1 MTWLMRWFNRS
12 IATLNS
18 TSRFLDIYIDVKHII
33 MENVNECPKGISLG
47 TIFKNILWENDKT
60 INLFDNFLYFL

>member
-1 MTWLMRWFNRS
+1 MTWLMRWLNRS

-33 MENVNECPKGISLG
+33 MDNVNECPKGIGLG
-47 TIFKNILWENDKT
+47 TI
-60 INLFDNFLYFL
+60 